1 MSDSKEGGTS
11 AEEAAIEE
19 EEDNSGEFAEP
30 PAPTRGSVQSTPL
43 PPSAPQAMGQS
54 PNYSPPMSG
63 VPAPNTLL
71 PPVRPPRLG
80 GLY

>member
-1 MSDSKEGGTS
+1 MVKAPMSMKVPPKR
-11 AEEAAIEE
+11 AIQE

-30 PAPTRGSVQSTPL
+30 SAPNGGSVKSTPL
-43 PPSAPQAMGQS
+43 PPVQPQMMNQS
-54 PNYSPPMSG
+54 PPTPPVSG
-63 VPAPNTLL
+63 VPAPNMLL